1 MDKYTMIEV
10 WKMKLNELYLQEEL
24 MKKDNKFTKEDLAD
38 LRAIINYVRSELKK
52 EIYKEMT
59 SNGKKVQTR

>member
-38 LRAIINYVRSELKK
+38 LRFIINYVRSELKK